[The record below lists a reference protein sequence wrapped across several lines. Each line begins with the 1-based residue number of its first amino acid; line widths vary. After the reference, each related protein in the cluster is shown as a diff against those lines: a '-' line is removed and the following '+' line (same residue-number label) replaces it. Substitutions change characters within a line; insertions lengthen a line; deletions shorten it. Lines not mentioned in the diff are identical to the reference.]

1 MMDVHMIMAGNSIP
15 VAMQSNPGYDTA
27 TKEDTTATPDP
38 AYDIA
43 TTPEENSTAAANV
56 GPVAMQSNPAY
67 GVMIKETPMQPE
79 TGTS

>member
-1 MMDVHMIMAGNSIP
+1 MMHVHMIMAGNSIP
-15 VAMQSNPGYDTA
+15 VAMQSNPACDTT

-43 TTPEENSTAAANV
+43 TTPEENSTATANV
-56 GPVAMQSNPAY
+56 GRVAMQSNPAY
-67 GVMIKETPMQPE
+67 GVMIKGNPMQSE